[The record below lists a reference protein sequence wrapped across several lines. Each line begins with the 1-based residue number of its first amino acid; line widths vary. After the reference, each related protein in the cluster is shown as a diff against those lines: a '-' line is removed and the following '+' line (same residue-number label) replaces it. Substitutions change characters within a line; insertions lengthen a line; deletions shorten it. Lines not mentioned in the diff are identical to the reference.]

1 MLAVLTDVKMYER
14 TEPGSSLF
22 IEVYFRGDK
31 AEKVF
36 LAYAQ
41 TPTLIKYV
49 QQLSIEEL
57 TSRLD
62 SKLLPNVE
70 MSGICDLTA
79 SQVLGDESLMDP
91 DHFMQN
97 VSKAHGTLDLYR

>member
-1 MLAVLTDVKMYER
+1 MFER

-22 IEVYFRGDK
+22 IEVYFKGDK
-31 AEKVF
+31 AEKVL

-41 TPTLIKYV
+41 TPTLIKNV

-70 MSGICDLTA
+70 VSADGICDLTA
-79 SQVLGDESLMDP
+79 KQVLGDEALMDP
-91 DHFMQN
+91 DHFM
-97 VSKAHGTLDLYR
+97 